1 MIRSIDLRGR
11 RAAGETLDY
20 RALVPRAELDVEAAL
35 DIVRPAMDEVKH
47 RGDEAVREIASRDGV
62 EVTNVLVPAEA
73 LSKALSELDPDVRAA
88 FEESI
93 RRLRIVSE
101 AELEADRTVEVVPG
115 GRVTSRLVPFKR
127 VGVYVPAGVTAL
139 ASTVLMNVV
148 PAQVAGVDSIALA
161 SPAQAEF
168 DGLPHPT
175 VLAVCALLGIDEVY
189 AVGGVGAVAMFAYGT
204 ETCPRADFIAGPGRI
219 TTVAAKRLVK
229 GLVGID
235 SEAGP
240 SEILVFADDTADPVH
255 VAADLISEIEH
266 GEQAA
271 GVLVTPSQELAE
283 AVERELAVLLPQA
296 KHSERIAA
304 GLAGQQS
311 GIVLVDD
318 LEQGLEVVDAYASEH
333 VEVLTAD
340 ARAWAARIRNAGAIF
355 IGPWSPVPL
364 GDYCAGSNHVL
375 PTGGCACHSSGL
387 SARTFLK
394 TVHVIDYDEAA
405 LRDVTPHVTA
415 MAEAED
421 LPAHGAALTIRF
433 RSPGSS
439 PGEHSR
445 ERGA

>member
-1 MIRSIDLRGR
+1 VIRSIDLRGR
-11 RAAGETLDY
+11 LAAGETLDY

-35 DIVRPAMDEVKH
+35 DVVRPALEGIKH
-47 RGDEAVREIASRDGV
+47 RGHEAVLEIASRDGV
-62 EVTNVLVPAEA
+62 EVTNLRVSPQAIANA
-73 LSKALSELDPDVRAA
+73 LAELDTDVRAA

-115 GRVTSRLVPFKR
+115 GRVTSRLVPFQR
-127 VGVYVPAGVTAL
+127 IGVYVPAGVTAL

-148 PAQVAGVDSIALA
+148 PAQVAGVQSIALA
-161 SPAQAEF
+161 SPAQKEF
-168 DGLPHPT
+168 GQLPHPT

-189 AVGGVGAVAMFAYGT
+189 TVGGVGAVGMFAHGT
-204 ETCPRADFIAGPGRI
+204 HECPRVDFIAGPGRI

-240 SEILVFADDTADPVH
+240 SEILVLADDSADPVH
-255 VAADLISEIEH
+255 VAADLVSEIEH

-271 GVLVTPSQELAE
+271 GVLVTPSDALAE
-283 AVERELAVLLPQA
+283 AVQRELAVQVPQA
-296 KHSERIAA
+296 KHAGRIMA
-304 GLAGQQS
+304 GLAGEQS

-318 LEQGLEVVDAYASEH
+318 LEQGLAVVDAYASEH
-333 VEVLTAD
+333 VEVLTVD
-340 ARAWAARIRNAGAIF
+340 ARSWAARIRNAGAIF

-394 TVHVIDYDEAA
+394 TVHVIEYDEAA

-415 MAEAED
+415 MADAED

-433 RSPGSS
+433 REP
-439 PGEHSR
+439 R
-445 ERGA
+445 A